1 MGTMQVIGFAFCM
14 VGVGLLSWGLFD
26 LYKVLEHIHKTK

>member
-1 MGTMQVIGFAFCM
+1 MQVIGFGLCL

-26 LYKVLEHIHKTK
+26 LYKVIETIHKYK